1 LNKSI
6 FLPLLFVVVALACTT
21 EQNTVVPQRLNSAAE
36 ESSIEKLPYFQLN
49 TSHGK
54 ITSDQFLVDNKPEFL
69 LFISPD

>member
-21 EQNTVVPQRLNSAAE
+21 EQNTIMPQQLHSVAE

-69 LFISPD
+69 LFISPN